1 MAKQAKKTSSGAPP
15 KPLVQATAR
24 KTDAPSPRHWGL
36 AGVLVLALVAVGLG
50 INNWMR
56 FDEIPDWQ
64 ADINGLHSA
73 IATLKKSA
81 QKDEAREARISALE
95 AQIAK
100 FESTLR
106 EIQSRPAPTIID
118 GITSNTPDIASAV
131 RSGAP
136 FTEMLHEAI
145 AADARWQAL
154 EKWAQNPPPTL
165 DQLWQDM
172 QARIPESIADTIP
185 DSEPE
190 TAAAESASESP
201 PTEPKGWAAWLAPF
215 TKLIQL
221 RPLNPQQ
228 DAADALRDA
237 IARRD
242 STDALQAVRTL
253 SGNPQDMATWQ
264 KSYADRRALNQT
276 LDRLMRGTEQ

>member
-1 MAKQAKKTSSGAPP
+1 MAKQAKPP
-15 KPLVQATAR
+15 KDKTPKSVVRATAR

-56 FDEIPDWQ
+56 FDKIPDWQ

-81 QKDEAREARISALE
+81 QKDEARAARISALE

-106 EIQSRPAPTIID
+106 EIQSRPAPTAATDSTATPTNNFSTIITAARN
-118 GITSNTPDIASAV
+118 GTAFAEILGAAV
-131 RSGAP
+131 AV
-136 FTEMLHEAI
+136 
-145 AADARWQAL
+145 DARWQVL

-172 QARIPESIADTIP
+172 QARIPETPA
-185 DSEPE
+185 PE
-190 TAAAESASESP
+190 STPESG
-201 PTEPKGWAAWLAPF
+201 GWAAWLAPF

-221 RPLNPQQ
+221 RPLNPAQNSV
-228 DAADALRDA
+228 DALTDA

-242 STDALQAVRTL
+242 STAALQAIRTL

-264 KSYADRRALNQT
+264 KSYAARLALNQT

>member
-1 MAKQAKKTSSGAPP
+1 MAKQAKKASAGAPP
-15 KPLVQATAR
+15 KPLVQATAN
-24 KTDAPSPRHWGL
+24 KTNTPSARHWGL
-36 AGVLVLALVAVGLG
+36 AGVLILALVAVGLG

-56 FDEIPDWQ
+56 FDKIPDWQ
-64 ADINGLHSA
+64 ADISGLHSA

-81 QKDEAREARISALE
+81 QNSEAREARISALE

-106 EIQSRPAPTIID
+106 EIQERPAATAPTTDNTTAPTDNFSAII
-118 GITSNTPDIASAV
+118 SAA
-131 RSGAP
+131 GNGTA
-136 FTEMLHEAI
+136 FAEMLHEAI
-145 AADARWQAL
+145 AVDARWQVL
-154 EKWAQNPPPTL
+154 EKWAQNPPPSL

-172 QARIPESIADTIP
+172 QARI
-185 DSEPE
+185 PE

-221 RPLNPQQ
+221 RPLNPAQNSV
-228 DAADALRDA
+228 DALRDA

-242 STDALQAVRTL
+242 STAALQAIRTL

-264 KSYADRRALNQT
+264 KSYAARRALNQT
-276 LDRLMRGTEQ
+276 LDRLIRGTEQ

>member
-24 KTDAPSPRHWGL
+24 KANTPSTRHWGL
-36 AGVLVLALVAVGLG
+36 AGVLILAVVAVGLG

-56 FDEIPDWQ
+56 FDKIPDWQ
-64 ADINGLHSA
+64 ADISALHSA

-81 QKDEAREARISALE
+81 QKDEARAARISALE

-100 FESTLR
+100 FENTLR

-136 FTEMLHEAI
+136 FAEMLHEAI

-154 EKWAQNPPPTL
+154 EKWAQQPPPSL

-172 QARIPESIADTIP
+172 QARIPETPAPESTP
-185 DSEPE
+185 EPQ
-190 TAAAESASESP
+190 
-201 PTEPKGWAAWLAPF
+201 GWAAWLAPF

-221 RPLNPQQ
+221 RPLNPAQNSV
-228 DAADALRDA
+228 DALSDA

-253 SGNPQDMATWQ
+253 SGNPQDMLTWQ
-264 KSYADRRALNQT
+264 KSYAARRALNQT

>member
-1 MAKQAKKTSSGAPP
+1 MAKQAKPPKDKTA
-15 KPLVQATAR
+15 KPLVQATAN
-24 KTDAPSPRHWGL
+24 KTNTPSARHWGL
-36 AGVLVLALVAVGLG
+36 AGVLILALVAVGLG

-64 ADINGLHSA
+64 HDISALHSA

-95 AQIAK
+95 AQIASL
-100 FESTLR
+100 ESALN
-106 EIQSRPAPTIID
+106 EIQSRPAATIID

-136 FTEMLHEAI
+136 FAEMLHEAI
-145 AADARWQAL
+145 AADARWQVL
-154 EKWAQNPPPTL
+154 EKWAQNPPPSL

-172 QARIPESIADTIP
+172 QARIPEPA
-185 DSEPE
+185 PE

-221 RPLNPQQ
+221 RPLNPAQNSV
-228 DAADALRDA
+228 DALRDA

-242 STDALQAVRTL
+242 STDALKAIRTL

-264 KSYADRRALNQT
+264 KSYAARRALNQT

>member
-1 MAKQAKKTSSGAPP
+1 MAKQAKKASAGAPP
-15 KPLVQATAR
+15 KSVVRATAN
-24 KTDAPSPRHWGL
+24 KTNTPSARHWGL
-36 AGVLVLALVAVGLG
+36 AGVLILALVAVGLG

-56 FDEIPDWQ
+56 FDKIPDWQ
-64 ADINGLHSA
+64 ADISGLHSA

-81 QKDEAREARISALE
+81 QNSEAREARISALE

-100 FESTLR
+100 FENTLR
-106 EIQSRPAPTIID
+106 ELQSRPAPTDNSATAPTDNFNAIITAARNGTAFD
-118 GITSNTPDIASAV
+118 EILGAAV
-131 RSGAP
+131 AV
-136 FTEMLHEAI
+136 
-145 AADARWQAL
+145 DARWQVL
-154 EKWAQNPPPTL
+154 EKWAQNPPPSL

-172 QARIPESIADTIP
+172 QARIPETIP

-215 TKLIQL
+215 TKIIQL

-228 DAADALRDA
+228 DLVDALTDA

-242 STDALQAVRTL
+242 STDALKAVRAL
-253 SGNPQDMATWQ
+253 SGNPQDMLTWQ

>member
-1 MAKQAKKTSSGAPP
+1 MAKQAKKASAGAPP

-24 KTDAPSPRHWGL
+24 KTDAPSTRHWGL

-56 FDEIPDWQ
+56 FDKIPDWQ

-95 AQIAK
+95 AQIASL
-100 FESTLR
+100 ESALN

-136 FTEMLHEAI
+136 FAEMLHEAI
-145 AADARWQAL
+145 AVDARWQAL

-172 QARIPESIADTIP
+172 QARIPDTIP
-185 DSEPE
+185 ETPAPEPQ
-190 TAAAESASESP
+190 
-201 PTEPKGWAAWLAPF
+201 GWAAWLAPF

-228 DAADALRDA
+228 DAVDALRDA

-253 SGNPQDMATWQ
+253 SGNHEDMAVWQ
-264 KSYADRRALNQT
+264 KSYAARRALNQT
-276 LDRLMRGTEQ
+276 LDRLIRGTEQ

>member
-1 MAKQAKKTSSGAPP
+1 MAKQAKKTSAGAPP
-15 KPLVQATAR
+15 KPLVQATAN
-24 KTDAPSPRHWGL
+24 KTNTPSARHWGL
-36 AGVLVLALVAVGLG
+36 AGVLILALVAVGLG

-56 FDEIPDWQ
+56 FDKIPDWQ

-81 QKDEAREARISALE
+81 QKDDAREARISALE

-106 EIQSRPAPTIID
+106 EIQSRPAATDNSATAPTDNFNAIINAA
-118 GITSNTPDIASAV
+118 GNGTAFAEILREAV
-131 RSGAP
+131 AV
-136 FTEMLHEAI
+136 
-145 AADARWQAL
+145 DARWQAL

-165 DQLWQDM
+165 DQLWQEM
-172 QARIPESIADTIP
+172 QARIPESTP
-185 DSEPE
+185 
-190 TAAAESASESP
+190 ESP
-201 PTEPKGWAAWLAPF
+201 TIEPSGWAAWLAPF

-221 RPLNPQQ
+221 RPLNPAQNSV
-228 DAADALRDA
+228 DALTDA

-242 STDALQAVRTL
+242 STDALQAIRTL
-253 SGNPQDMATWQ
+253 SGNPQDMLTWQ
-264 KSYADRRALNQT
+264 KSYAARRALNQT

>member
-1 MAKQAKKTSSGAPP
+1 MAKQAKPP
-15 KPLVQATAR
+15 KDKTPKSVVRATAR
-24 KTDAPSPRHWGL
+24 KTDAPSTRHWGL
-36 AGVLVLALVAVGLG
+36 VGVLILALVAVGLG

-64 ADINGLHSA
+64 HDINGLHSA

-81 QKDEAREARISALE
+81 QNSEAREARISALE

-106 EIQSRPAPTIID
+106 EIQERPAATDNSATAPTDNFSAII
-118 GITSNTPDIASAV
+118 SAA
-131 RSGAP
+131 GNGTA
-136 FTEMLHEAI
+136 FAEILHEAV
-145 AADARWQAL
+145 AVDARWQAL
-154 EKWAQNPPPTL
+154 EKWAQNPPPSL

-172 QARIPESIADTIP
+172 QARIP

-215 TKLIQL
+215 TKIIQL

-228 DAADALRDA
+228 DAVDALRDA

-242 STDALQAVRTL
+242 STAALQAVRTL

-264 KSYADRRALNQT
+264 KSYAARRALNQT

>member
-1 MAKQAKKTSSGAPP
+1 MAKQAKKTSAGAPP

-24 KTDAPSPRHWGL
+24 KTDAPSARHWGL
-36 AGVLVLALVAVGLG
+36 AGVLILALVAVGLG

-56 FDEIPDWQ
+56 FDKIPDWQ

-81 QKDEAREARISALE
+81 QKDEARAARISALE

-106 EIQSRPAPTIID
+106 EIQERPAPTTDSTTAPTDNFSAII
-118 GITSNTPDIASAV
+118 SAA
-131 RSGAP
+131 RNGTAFAEILGA
-136 FTEMLHEAI
+136 AV
-145 AADARWQAL
+145 AVDARWQAL

-172 QARIPESIADTIP
+172 QARIPETAAA
-185 DSEPE
+185 E

-215 TKLIQL
+215 TKIIQL
-221 RPLNPQQ
+221 RPLNPAQNSV
-228 DAADALRDA
+228 DALTDA

-242 STDALQAVRTL
+242 STDALQAIRTL
-253 SGNPQDMATWQ
+253 SGNPQDMLTWQ
-264 KSYADRRALNQT
+264 KSYAARRALNQT

>member
-1 MAKQAKKTSSGAPP
+1 MAKQAKPPKDKTA

-24 KTDAPSPRHWGL
+24 KTDAPSTRHWGL
-36 AGVLVLALVAVGLG
+36 AGALVLALVAVGLG

-56 FDEIPDWQ
+56 FDKIPDWQ
-64 ADINGLHSA
+64 ADINALHSA

-81 QKDEAREARISALE
+81 QNNEARAERISALE

-100 FESTLR
+100 FENTLR

-118 GITSNTPDIASAV
+118 GITGNTPDIASAV

-136 FTEMLHEAI
+136 FAEMLHEAI
-145 AADARWQAL
+145 AADARWQVL

-172 QARIPESIADTIP
+172 QARIPESIA

-264 KSYADRRALNQT
+264 KSYAARRALNQT

>member
-1 MAKQAKKTSSGAPP
+1 MAKQTKPP
-15 KPLVQATAR
+15 KDKTAKPVVQATAR

-36 AGVLVLALVAVGLG
+36 AGVLILAVVAVGLG

-56 FDEIPDWQ
+56 FDKIPDWQ
-64 ADINGLHSA
+64 ADISGLHSA

-81 QKDEAREARISALE
+81 QNSEAREARISALE

-100 FESTLR
+100 FESTLH
-106 EIQSRPAPTIID
+106 EIQSRPAPTDNTTAPTDNFSAII
-118 GITSNTPDIASAV
+118 SAA
-131 RSGAP
+131 RNGTA
-136 FTEMLHEAI
+136 FAEILGEAV
-145 AADARWQAL
+145 AVDARWQAL
-154 EKWAQNPPPTL
+154 EKWAQQPPPAL
-165 DQLWQDM
+165 DQLWQEM
-172 QARIPESIADTIP
+172 QARIPDTIP
-185 DSEPE
+185 DSAPE

-221 RPLNPQQ
+221 RPLNPAQNSV
-228 DAADALRDA
+228 DALTDA

-242 STDALQAVRTL
+242 STAALQAVRTL
-253 SGNPQDMATWQ
+253 SGNPQDMLTWQ
-264 KSYADRRALNQT
+264 KSYAARRALNQT

>member
-1 MAKQAKKTSSGAPP
+1 MAKQAKKTSAGAPP

-24 KTDAPSPRHWGL
+24 KTNTPSARHWGL
-36 AGVLVLALVAVGLG
+36 AGVLILALVAVGLG

-56 FDEIPDWQ
+56 FDKIPDWQ

-106 EIQSRPAPTIID
+106 EIQSRPAPTTDNTTAPTDNFSAIITAA
-118 GITSNTPDIASAV
+118 GNGTAFAEILGAAV
-131 RSGAP
+131 AV
-136 FTEMLHEAI
+136 
-145 AADARWQAL
+145 DARWQLL
-154 EKWAQNPPPTL
+154 EKWAQQPPPTL

-190 TAAAESASESP
+190 TAAAESG
-201 PTEPKGWAAWLAPF
+201 GWAAWLAPF

-221 RPLNPQQ
+221 RPLNPAQNSV
-228 DAADALRDA
+228 DALRDA

-242 STDALQAVRTL
+242 STDALKAVRAL
-253 SGNPQDMATWQ
+253 SGDHEDMLTWQ
-264 KSYADRRALNQT
+264 KSYAARRALNQT

>member
-1 MAKQAKKTSSGAPP
+1 MAKQAKPPKDKTA
-15 KPLVQATAR
+15 KPLVRATAR

-36 AGVLVLALVAVGLG
+36 AGVLILALVAVGLG

-56 FDEIPDWQ
+56 FDKIPDWQ
-64 ADINGLHSA
+64 ADINALHSA

-81 QKDEAREARISALE
+81 QKDDAREARISALE

-106 EIQSRPAPTIID
+106 EIQSRPAPTTDNTTAPTDNFNAIITAARN
-118 GITSNTPDIASAV
+118 GTAFAEILGAAV
-131 RSGAP
+131 AV
-136 FTEMLHEAI
+136 
-145 AADARWQAL
+145 DARWQVL
-154 EKWAQNPPPTL
+154 EKWAQNPPPSL

-172 QARIPESIADTIP
+172 QARIPEP
-185 DSEPE
+185 EPE
-190 TAAAESASESP
+190 TAAAESTP
-201 PTEPKGWAAWLAPF
+201 EPSGWAGWLAPI
-215 TKLIQL
+215 TKIIQL
-221 RPLNPQQ
+221 RPLNPAQN
-228 DAADALRDA
+228 AVDALRDA

-242 STDALQAVRTL
+242 STAALQAIRTL

-264 KSYADRRALNQT
+264 KSYAARLALNQT

>member
-1 MAKQAKKTSSGAPP
+1 MAKQAKKTSAGAPP

-24 KTDAPSPRHWGL
+24 KTDAPSARHWGL
-36 AGVLVLALVAVGLG
+36 AGVLVLAVVAVGLG

-56 FDEIPDWQ
+56 FDKIPDWQ
-64 ADINGLHSA
+64 ADINALHSA

-81 QKDEAREARISALE
+81 QNSEAREARISALE

-100 FESTLR
+100 FENTLR
-106 EIQSRPAPTIID
+106 EIQSRPAPTTDNTTAPTDNFNAIITAARN
-118 GITSNTPDIASAV
+118 GTAFAEILGAAV
-131 RSGAP
+131 AV
-136 FTEMLHEAI
+136 
-145 AADARWQAL
+145 DARWQVL
-154 EKWAQNPPPTL
+154 EKWAQQPPPTL

-172 QARIPESIADTIP
+172 QARIPEP
-185 DSEPE
+185 EPE

-221 RPLNPQQ
+221 RPLNPQE
-228 DAADALRDA
+228 DAVDALRDA

-242 STDALQAVRTL
+242 STDALKAIRTL

-264 KSYADRRALNQT
+264 KSYAARLALNQT

>member
-1 MAKQAKKTSSGAPP
+1 MAKQAKPPKDKTA

-24 KTDAPSPRHWGL
+24 KTNTPSARHWGL
-36 AGVLVLALVAVGLG
+36 AGVLILALVAVGLG

-56 FDEIPDWQ
+56 FDKIPDWQ

-95 AQIAK
+95 AQIASL
-100 FESTLR
+100 ESALN

-136 FTEMLHEAI
+136 FAEMLHEAI
-145 AADARWQAL
+145 AADARWQVL
-154 EKWAQNPPPTL
+154 EKWAQNPPPSL

-172 QARIPESIADTIP
+172 QARIPDTIP

-190 TAAAESASESP
+190 TAAAESR
-201 PTEPKGWAAWLAPF
+201 GWAAWLAPF

-221 RPLNPQQ
+221 RPLNPAQNSV
-228 DAADALRDA
+228 DALTDA

-242 STDALQAVRTL
+242 NTDALKAVRAL
-253 SGNPQDMATWQ
+253 SGDHEDMAVWQ
-264 KSYADRRALNQT
+264 KSYAARRALNQT

>member
-1 MAKQAKKTSSGAPP
+1 MAKQAKKASAGTPP

-24 KTDAPSPRHWGL
+24 KTDAPSARHWGL
-36 AGVLVLALVAVGLG
+36 AGVLVLAVVAVGLG

-56 FDEIPDWQ
+56 FDKIPDWQ
-64 ADINGLHSA
+64 ADINALHSA

-95 AQIAK
+95 AQIASL
-100 FESTLR
+100 ESALR

-118 GITSNTPDIASAV
+118 GITGNTPDIASAV

-136 FTEMLHEAI
+136 FAEMLHEAI

-154 EKWAQNPPPTL
+154 EKWAQNPPPSL

-172 QARIPESIADTIP
+172 QARIPESA
-185 DSEPE
+185 PE
-190 TAAAESASESP
+190 SAAAESASESP

-228 DAADALRDA
+228 DAVDALRDA

-242 STDALQAVRTL
+242 STAALKAVRTL
-253 SGNPQDMATWQ
+253 SGNPQDMLTWQ
-264 KSYADRRALNQT
+264 QAYAARRALNQT

>member
-1 MAKQAKKTSSGAPP
+1 MAKQAKKASAGAPP

-24 KTDAPSPRHWGL
+24 KTNTPSARHWGL
-36 AGVLVLALVAVGLG
+36 AGVLILALVAVGLG

-56 FDEIPDWQ
+56 FDKIPDWQ

-95 AQIAK
+95 AQIASL
-100 FESTLR
+100 ESALN
-106 EIQSRPAPTIID
+106 EIQSRPAPTDNSATAPTDNFNAIITAARN
-118 GITSNTPDIASAV
+118 GTAFAEILGAAV
-131 RSGAP
+131 
-136 FTEMLHEAI
+136 

-154 EKWAQNPPPTL
+154 EKWAQQPPPTL

-172 QARIPESIADTIP
+172 QARIPE
-185 DSEPE
+185 
-190 TAAAESASESP
+190 TAAAEP
-201 PTEPKGWAAWLAPF
+201 QGWAAWLAPF

-221 RPLNPQQ
+221 RPLNPAQNSV
-228 DAADALRDA
+228 DALTDA

-242 STDALQAVRTL
+242 STAALQAVRTL
-253 SGNPQDMATWQ
+253 SGNPQDMLAWQ